1 LASSEAAS
9 APVQVQQKP
18 KRIAGAIVAG
28 HAFQHMYADG
38 FLVLLD
44 SIYQSF
50 GLNPV
55 SAGALSAVRQGAGGL
70 LTMGGGFIV
79 DMFAGKRGLLLS
91 GSLFAMGLGYLLVA
105 AAPNYTILLITL
117 GIGSGAASFWHPVG
131 LGILSTS
138 FPNRR
143 AFMMSIHRSA
153 GGIGETVT
161 PLVVGAAL
169 FAISWREV
177 LLAGFFLMTA
187 VSLTL
192 LVVLSKLGLQT
203 QATEKRS
210 AGEQARSIGALF
222 KERAL
227 PTLLIVSGLR
237 GMGDRALVFFLP
249 LFIGES
255 MRHDNPD
262 VSLERVAFVI
272 GLHLTLMSSMS
283 IVVPPVIGLLA
294 DRIGRKPVML
304 VTLTG
309 TTIITGLLALVG
321 EMGWSFSVLI
331 GALGAV
337 RFAVTN
343 LTQAAS
349 LDIAEGKRLEG
360 SMIGLLWGNNAT
372 FGALS
377 PLLIGGLIAVFST
390 GDNEFALIFPYVA
403 VLTLGA
409 TIAALFLPGDLGKPK
424 PQETQSA
431 AS

>member
-1 LASSEAAS
+1 
-9 APVQVQQKP
+9 
-18 KRIAGAIVAG
+18 
-28 HAFQHMYADG
+28 
-38 FLVLLD
+38 
-44 SIYQSF
+44 
-50 GLNPV
+50 
-55 SAGALSAVRQGAGGL
+55 
-70 LTMGGGFIV
+70 
-79 DMFAGKRGLLLS
+79 
-91 GSLFAMGLGYLLVA
+91 
-105 AAPNYTILLITL
+105 
-117 GIGSGAASFWHPVG
+117 
-131 LGILSTS
+131 
-138 FPNRR
+138 
-143 AFMMSIHRSA
+143 
-153 GGIGETVT
+153 
-161 PLVVGAAL
+161 
-169 FAISWREV
+169 
-177 LLAGFFLMTA
+177 
-187 VSLTL
+187 
-192 LVVLSKLGLQT
+192 
-203 QATEKRS
+203 
-210 AGEQARSIGALF
+210 
-222 KERAL
+222 
-227 PTLLIVSGLR
+227 
-237 GMGDRALVFFLP
+237 
-249 LFIGES
+249 
-255 MRHDNPD
+255 
-262 VSLERVAFVI
+262 
-272 GLHLTLMSSMS
+272 
-283 IVVPPVIGLLA
+283 
-294 DRIGRKPVML
+294 VML

>member
-1 LASSEAAS
+1 
-9 APVQVQQKP
+9 
-18 KRIAGAIVAG
+18 
-28 HAFQHMYADG
+28 
-38 FLVLLD
+38 
-44 SIYQSF
+44 
-50 GLNPV
+50 
-55 SAGALSAVRQGAGGL
+55 
-70 LTMGGGFIV
+70 MGGGFIV

-203 QATEKRS
+203 HATEKRS

-255 MRHDNPD
+255 MRQDNPD